1 MHIITQT
8 FDLVLVKAVCAQYF
22 QVVDDLHAISSE
34 CPCLG
39 SLPPPFQR
47 KKKEEKKRKKDIFR
61 ADDRIRMMSVSRCS
75 PVVRTRDPRRPS

>member
-47 KKKEEKKRKKDIFR
+47 KKKKKKRERKIYFVL
-61 ADDRIRMMSVSRCS
+61 MTVLG
-75 PVVRTRDPRRPS
+75 